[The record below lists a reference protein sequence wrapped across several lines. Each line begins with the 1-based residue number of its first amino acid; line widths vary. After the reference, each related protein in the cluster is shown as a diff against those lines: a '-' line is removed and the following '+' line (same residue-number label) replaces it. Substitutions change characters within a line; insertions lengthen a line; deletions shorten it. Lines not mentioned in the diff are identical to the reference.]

1 MRDSSFSIVKA
12 LAIILVV
19 VAHAAAPTY
28 VARFAY
34 LINVPVFFVLA
45 GYFFHLRNLE
55 EKTQF
60 VIRRM
65 KRLYIPFIK
74 WSIFFLLIHNLL
86 FPLGILSET
95 YGNVAGGV
103 THPYTWQQATQR
115 LWSIVFNMSGYDE
128 FLAGSFW
135 FFRALLLS
143 SFAFL
148 LLFKGATLIKWLKTP
163 TLQVAAIAGL
173 MILLA
178 IWQTVD
184 GLKITGVAQGGYR
197 ELMGVFFMS
206 CGFLLRRMEANEK
219 LSIANH
225 PIVGI
230 SVGLVATIALTTWYP
245 VSMAHRAGGVWSIF
259 ALALAGVS
267 GFMLLRH
274 LSAYINRIEHKV
286 KDILVF
292 IGDNTIYV
300 FGFHLLAFKLVSAL
314 KVGVYG
320 LPWEM
325 VGGHTVVTE
334 HRDDW
339 FWLLYAIVGTA
350 IPLLWVWGW
359 RVLCERHNL
368 KTNTPLDW
376 VRTFIKLAILLYRQ
390 IIKGTILLG
399 LGIFSGAKATYNGAS
414 NIVKASLPNKSD
426 EAENDEDDEH
436 DDDHDEDESDE
447 EEDYDEEE
455 EEEDNSYKLSLNKI
469 TSMFKPS

>member
-28 VARFAY
+28 LSRFAY
-34 LINVPVFFVLA
+34 LINVPVFFILA

-74 WSIFFLLIHNLL
+74 WSIFFLIIHNLL

-95 YGNVAGGV
+95 YGNMAGGV
-103 THPYTWQQATQR
+103 THPYSWQQASQR

-148 LLFKGATLIKWLKTP
+148 LLFKGASLIKWLKTP
-163 TLQVAAIAGL
+163 TLQAVAIAGL
-173 MILLA
+173 MLILA
-178 IWQTVD
+178 TWQTVD
-184 GLKITGVAQGGYR
+184 GLKITGIAQGGYR

-206 CGFLLRRMEANEK
+206 CGFLLRRMETNEK
-219 LSIANH
+219 LALLNH
-225 PIVGI
+225 PILGI
-230 SVGLVATIALTTWYP
+230 AIGSTATLALTIGYP
-245 VSMAHRAGGVWSIF
+245 VSMSHRAGGVWSIL
-259 ALALAGVS
+259 ALALAGVA
-267 GFMLLRH
+267 GFLLLRN
-274 LSAYINRIEHKV
+274 LSSYLNLIQHKV

-325 VGGHTVVTE
+325 IGGHTVVTE
-334 HRDDW
+334 YRDDA
-339 FWLLYAIVGTA
+339 FWLLYAIAGTA
-350 IPLLWVWGW
+350 IPLLWVQGW
-359 RVLCERHNL
+359 RTLCERHNL
-368 KTNTPLDW
+368 KTDTLIDW
-376 VRTFIKLAILLYRQ
+376 FHTLVKLSILFYHLVIKICIQAY
-390 IIKGTILLG
+390 LG
-399 LGIFSGAKATYNGAS
+399 VIF
-414 NIVKASLPNKSD
+414 IVKSIYRGAVNIINASSPKQ
-426 EAENDEDDEH
+426 
-436 DDDHDEDESDE
+436 EDELENE
-447 EEDYDEEE
+447 EEEDEEE
-455 EEEDNSYKLSLNKI
+455 EYEEEESEEEYERTYSN
-469 TSMFKPS
+469 TR